1 MFFSPNIHSAGLRT
15 VSISKPRVLGK
26 LTSKEQWI
34 FESNSMIFFLKFP
47 IVLLSVAAPFGLF
60 VSMDPPEE
68 WLCLLLTQKL
78 NKPWLK
84 EDPREEFRG
93 GTVLC
98 HFCGFSF
105 MASYKMALKMR
116 WSEPTTALSKTLLTL
131 GDLSPLLQ
139 ALLTLTDDRSPICTQ
154 GWRVSFLI
162 CPYEEKVRKRWRVK
176 AASPDGQHRLM
187 GPKGRVGK
195 GWCVCEM
202 VHVMRM
208 RASWKLA
215 ADGFVALGLVLWDR
229 SLTEPG
235 AQHFS

>member
-60 VSMDPPEE
+60 VSIDPPEE

-116 WSEPTTALSKTLLTL
+116 WSEPTTALNKTQLTL

-139 ALLTLTDDRSPICTQ
+139 ALLALTVDRSPICTQ
-154 GWRVSFLI
+154 GWRISFLI
-162 CPYEEKVRKRWRVK
+162 CPCEEKVRKRWRVK
-176 AASPDGQHRLM
+176 AASPDGWALKDM
-187 GPKGRVGK
+187 WGRDGACD
-195 GWCVCEM
+195 GACDAHACPC
-202 VHVMRM
+202 
-208 RASWKLA
+208 ALPGNSLL
-215 ADGFVALGLVLWDR
+215 DGFVVLGLVRWDR